1 MPKYAKT
8 NTEPKEDAMQRKLR
22 LEQLVATAEKA
33 KKTLGLEDVN
43 KKNKWKGV
51 L

>member
-1 MPKYAKT
+1 MPKYSKSTAV
-8 NTEPKEDAMQRKLR
+8 PKEDAMQRKAR
-22 LEQLVATAEKA
+22 LEQLVLAAEKA

-43 KKNKWKGV
+43 KKNKWKGI

>member
-8 NTEPKEDAMQRKLR
+8 TAVPKEDAMQRKIR

-43 KKNKWKGV
+43 KKHKWKGV